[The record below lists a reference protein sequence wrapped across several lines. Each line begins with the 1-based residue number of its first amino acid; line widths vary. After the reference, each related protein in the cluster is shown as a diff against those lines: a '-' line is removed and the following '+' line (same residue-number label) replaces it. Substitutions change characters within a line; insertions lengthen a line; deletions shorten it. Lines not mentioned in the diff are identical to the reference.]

1 MKPTIK
7 TLIPVQQIKFNIY
20 NNITDFED
28 NFLDDF
34 EDSDLSESHF
44 VNYLTE
50 NYEQT
55 LKNLTKTEI
64 YKPKHFFLE
73 TNLLGDFFNDND
85 VKDLRSYRE
94 GNSFVYITNESGE
107 IIAHVYKPLI
117 DFFNEKN
124 QLDLFSYREL
134 IDNMELIIK
143 RLKEIRAGLSVKS
156 LPEILGIEAESDK
169 IILNGNPQI
178 LGYLFTELINKG
190 YISAPTIRGK
200 LSSKRT
206 VEMLLKH
213 FDYAD
218 YDNKDETSKIE
229 YLRKTIG
236 EQNSVS
242 QDFADR
248 LQIPFLSQFIK

>member
-1 MKPTIK
+1 MSNEVK
-7 TLIPVQQIKFNIY
+7 PVQQIKFNIY

-34 EDSDLSESHF
+34 ENSDLSEKHF

-50 NYEQT
+50 NYEQIFR
-55 LKNLTKTEI
+55 NLTKTEI
-64 YKPKHFFLE
+64 WKPEHGFLDTYLLSNFFY
-73 TNLLGDFFNDND
+73 DND
-85 VKDLRSYRE
+85 VKDLSGYKQSQ
-94 GNSFVYITNESGE
+94 SFVYITNKSGE
-107 IIAHVYKPLI
+107 TIAHVYKPLI

-124 QLDLFSYREL
+124 QLDLFSFREL
-134 IDNMELIIK
+134 INNLKLIIK
-143 RLKEIRAGLSVKS
+143 RLEEIGAGLSVKS

-200 LSSKRT
+200 LSPQRT
-206 VEMLLKH
+206 VKMLLKH

-218 YDNKDETSKIE
+218 YDNQDETSKIE